1 MGLEALQL
9 GGSMEKSEATA
20 LHTAVNDCVETAV
33 APNANAAL
41 QCSEPHLSF
50 QSEMNE
56 WFHDASSREHEAMV
70 AMQLDYR
77 FEPDDIRTQWWPLAE
92 LLGFTRVD
100 YYHYRLPSS
109 FDVDSDPSNSG
120 IEAKDP
126 MVHTPATLCIK
137 LNALAIP
144 QGRSVYDRIGDGNA
158 NNSVGMLECSISNNR
173 LQNSAY
179 KKNDIVDLWTSLRE
193 QLIFRK
199 FHSMVTKECRSR
211 SDNSKPS
218 EKKTGKTKREKR
230 KQSSLSED
238 KTDATSIG
246 QKRKLWSSDDA
257 GAELFFH
264 KGKRG
269 KGKLSG
275 RDLNKIDTTQK
286 SEKTSSN
293 YAARMKAY
301 KDYART
307 HPLAE
312 EAYEREKT
320 IVESSFEEWK
330 FLLSTNHSLLF
341 YGVGSKKK
349 LLQSFS
355 NQDMDGDV
363 IEIDGFDNSLTID
376 GILQLLVDQWLDGR
390 EPTTRKNNLFHVHFE
405 KNDPI
410 NRSNT
415 AERIT
420 AFFPRHGDFHLVQ
433 KTVAVAKRIARQVMK
448 TSRPITLVIHNID
461 GVGLC
466 NHIAQ
471 VVLAVLVSQSRT
483 DCGLNAIRLVA
494 SVDHVH
500 GQLFTESQSRHKFQW
515 LRKEVHTHRPYIDE
529 VLEEQAMEGKYG
541 PAKSQQAEERDPSGN
556 DFDQEDYLAME
567 HESIFSVLKSL
578 ASTHAESLRQLAKLQ
593 LESDHDWVNYTDL
606 LKQCR
611 ASRIVQAD
619 QQLRLY
625 MGELMDHNILER
637 DKSTSTAMASYRI
650 PYSDDILNL
659 IWNFKTDR

>member
-1 MGLEALQL
+1 MQL

-20 LHTAVNDCVETAV
+20 LHTAVDDDIVETAV
-33 APNANAAL
+33 APSESVAL

-50 QSEMNE
+50 HSEMNE
-56 WFHDASSREHEAMV
+56 WFRDASSKEHEAMV

-77 FEPDDIRTQWWPLAE
+77 FEPDDIRTQWWPIAE

-100 YYHYRLPSS
+100 YYHYRLPSI
-109 FDVDSDPSNSG
+109 FDVDPDPSNSG

-126 MVHTPATLCIK
+126 MVHTPSTLCTK

-144 QGRSVYDRIGDGNA
+144 QGRSVYDRIGDGNM
-158 NNSVGMLECSISNNR
+158 NDSIGMLECSINNNR
-173 LQNSAY
+173 LRNSAY
-179 KKNDIVDLWTSLRE
+179 TKNDIVDLWASVRE

-199 FHSMVTKECRSR
+199 FHSMITKECRSR

-218 EKKTGKTKREKR
+218 EKKTGKTKRAKR

-238 KTDATSIG
+238 KANAASIG
-246 QKRKLWSSDDA
+246 QKRKLWSSEDA

-275 RDLNKIDTTQK
+275 RDLNKIDTTKQ
-286 SEKTSSN
+286 SEKTSIN
-293 YAARMKAY
+293 YAAKVKAY
-301 KDYART
+301 KEYART
-307 HPLAE
+307 HRLAE
-312 EAYEREKT
+312 EAYEREKR

-341 YGVGSKKK
+341 YGVGSKKN
-349 LLQSFS
+349 LLKSFS
-355 NQDMDGDV
+355 KEDMDGDV
-363 IEIDGFDNSLTID
+363 VEIDGFDNSLTVD
-376 GILQLLVDQWLDGR
+376 GILQLLIDQWLDGR
-390 EPTTRKNNLFHVHFE
+390 EPTTRKKNLFHVHFE

-420 AFFPRHGDFHLVQ
+420 PFFPRHGDFHLVQ
-433 KTVAVAKRIARQVMK
+433 KAVAVAKRIARHVMK

-466 NHIAQ
+466 NDIAQ
-471 VVLAVLVSQSRT
+471 EVLAVLVSQSRT

-500 GQLFTESQSRHKFQW
+500 GQLFTESHSRHKFQW
-515 LRKEVHTHRPYIDE
+515 LRKEVHTHRPYVDE
-529 VLEEQAMEGKYG
+529 VLEEQAMEEKRG
-541 PAKSQQAEERDPSGN
+541 PTTSKMATEERDPSG
-556 DFDQEDYLAME
+556 DTFDEEEYLTME
-567 HESIFSVLKSL
+567 RESIFSVLKSL

-637 DKSTSTAMASYRI
+637 DKNSSSAMASYRI
-650 PYSDDILNL
+650 PYSDEILNL